1 MEKIIHLGPWEVRIA
16 TNESEHLSFVAYP
29 AGWSEGTTTSV
40 LDVAVVGPPPKAKGD
55 VVADDRR
62 EEGVAGPVEPLLLVT
77 AKEKKT

>member
-1 MEKIIHLGPWEVRIA
+1 MEKIIHLGPWEVRIK
-16 TNESEHLSFVAYP
+16 NLLSFVTYP
-29 AGWSEGTTTSV
+29 AGWSEETTASV

-77 AKEKKT
+77 AKENET